1 MKQALVT
8 GGTKGI
14 GLAVTK
20 MLLAEGYAV
29 TVTFAHDKEQA
40 NAVYK
45 EFTQKGLKLYVFHAA
60 QGNKEHVHSLVKH
73 MRAKGYVDCII
84 CNAGTT
90 ERSRLIDTTDE
101 AWERV
106 MQINVNSN
114 MSLIRDLYEIIA
126 PNARIV
132 FMGSMMGVLPHS
144 VSLAYGV
151 SKAAEIAL
159 AKNLVKEF
167 AGTGTTVNVIAP
179 GFVNTD
185 WQKTKSD
192 KIRQNICN
200 KTALGRFADPDEIAE
215 AVRFCVKNA
224 FINGSIIEIHGGYNY
239 Q

>member
-8 GGTKGI
+8 GGIKGI

-20 MLLAEGYAV
+20 MLLSEGYAV
-29 TVTFAHDKEQA
+29 TATYAHDEDTAQKIKEKLPIDVIRAAQDDKEQLQTLVA
-40 NAVYK
+40 YLR
-45 EFTQKGLKLYVFHAA
+45 TKG
-60 QGNKEHVHSLVKH
+60 SL
-73 MRAKGYVDCII
+73 DCIVL
-84 CNAGTT
+84 NAGTT
-90 ERSRLIDTTDE
+90 ERSGLKGTTDE
-101 AWERV
+101 GWERV
-106 MQINVNSN
+106 MQVNVNSN
-114 MSLIRDLYEIIA
+114 MSLLRDLYDLIA

-179 GFVNTD
+179 GFVDTD
-185 WQKTKSD
+185 WQKTKPEE
-192 KIRQNICN
+192 IRQSICN
-200 KTALGRFADPDEIAE
+200 KTAAGRFAEPEEIAE

-224 FINGSIIEIHGGYNY
+224 FVNGSVIEIHGGYNY
-239 Q
+239 R

>member
-8 GGTKGI
+8 GGIKGI

-20 MLLAEGYAV
+20 MLLSEGYAV
-29 TVTFAHDKEQA
+29 TATYAHDAEMAQKVKAELPIEIVRAAQDDKEQVQA
-40 NAVYK
+40 LIAH
-45 EFTQKGLKLYVFHAA
+45 L
-60 QGNKEHVHSLVKH
+60 
-73 MRAKGYVDCII
+73 RAKGSLDCIVL
-84 CNAGTT
+84 NAGTT
-90 ERSRLIDTTDE
+90 ERSGLKDTTDE

-106 MQINVNSN
+106 MQVNVNSN
-114 MSLIRDLYEIIA
+114 MALVRDLYDKIA

-144 VSLAYGV
+144 VSLVYGM

-179 GFVNTD
+179 GFVDTD
-185 WQKTKSD
+185 WQKSKPEE
-192 KIRQNICN
+192 IRQSICN
-200 KTALGRFADPDEIAE
+200 KTALGRFADPEEIAE

-224 FINGSIIEIHGGYNY
+224 FVNGSVIEIHGGYNY
-239 Q
+239 R